1 MPIFV
6 PIVMQ
11 LGRVVL
17 QAGSRSIFN
26 FLKKQGF
33 KQIAK
38 NSKKAKNAPKVTKL
52 SQVKKLKKTTKNQPK
67 VQPQK
72 NQPKKPQQN
81 KKPKDNKPKDQK
93 KPGNIITRNP
103 GKTITALTTIGA
115 LGLGQLTGPEKID
128 KMPKKKDVKVSDNK
142 KTSETKPLD
151 KNKNTQPLKK
161 LKDIK
166 VKSIKTKKISPPK
179 EDKSKPNDYTGRF
192 IDKKGDVAYDSASD
206 FFRHMFGTPKKRA
219 MPKKTK
225 RLIGEGQELER
236 KEADTKGAGKGIK
249 FKVKKSKG
257 GNISKPKKGHTD
269 MRKGGL
275 FYG

>member
-1 MPIFV
+1 MPVFV

-17 QAGSRSIFN
+17 QAGSRSVFN

-52 SQVKKLKKTTKNQPK
+52 NQVKKLQKPTTQTKPKAQTQTKPTSQIKPKSQTKPKTQQKKT
-67 VQPQK
+67 
-72 NQPKKPQQN
+72 QQN
-81 KKPKDNKPKDQK
+81 KKPKDQK

-103 GKTITALTTIGA
+103 GKTLTALATIGA

-142 KTSETKPLD
+142 KTSETKPLE
-151 KNKNTQPLKK
+151 KKQKTQPLKK
-161 LKDIK
+161 LKEIK
-166 VKSIKTKKISPPK
+166 VKTFKTKKISPPK
-179 EDKSKPNDYTGRF
+179 DDKPKRTNITAGGNVGFGLKGNIFASNEDERKRLMAKFGGTGSAAARAAMKGTQGNIKSK
-192 IDKKGDVAYDSASD
+192 S
-206 FFRHMFGTPKKRA
+206 
-219 MPKKTK
+219 
-225 RLIGEGQELER
+225 
-236 KEADTKGAGKGIK
+236 
-249 FKVKKSKG
+249 
-257 GNISKPKKGHTD
+257 KKGHTD

>member
-17 QAGSRSIFN
+17 QAGSRSVFN

-52 SQVKKLKKTTKNQPK
+52 NQVKKLQKTTTQTKPK
-67 VQPQK
+67 VQTQTKPTSQVKPK
-72 NQPKKPQQN
+72 NQQKKTQQN

-115 LGLGQLTGPEKID
+115 FGLGQLTGPEKIES
-128 KMPKKKDVKVSDNK
+128 MPKKKDVKVSDNK
-142 KTSETKPLD
+142 KTSETKPLE
-151 KNKNTQPLKK
+151 KKQKTQPLKK
-161 LKDIK
+161 LKEIK
-166 VKSIKTKKISPPK
+166 VKTFKTKKISPPQDDK
-179 EDKSKPNDYTGRF
+179 PKRTNITAGGNVGFGLKGNIFASNEDERKRLMAKFGGTGSAAARAAMKGTQVNIKSK
-192 IDKKGDVAYDSASD
+192 S
-206 FFRHMFGTPKKRA
+206 
-219 MPKKTK
+219 
-225 RLIGEGQELER
+225 
-236 KEADTKGAGKGIK
+236 
-249 FKVKKSKG
+249 
-257 GNISKPKKGHTD
+257 KKGHTD

>member
-1 MPIFV
+1 MPVFV

-17 QAGSRSIFN
+17 QAGSRSVFN

-52 SQVKKLKKTTKNQPK
+52 NQVKKLQKPTTQTKPKAQTQTKPTSQTKPKSQTKSKTQQKKT
-67 VQPQK
+67 QK
-72 NQPKKPQQN
+72 NK
-81 KKPKDNKPKDQK
+81 KPKDQK

-103 GKTITALTTIGA
+103 GKTLTALTTIGA

-142 KTSETKPLD
+142 KTSETKPLVPKQD
-151 KNKNTQPLKK
+151 ALKK

-166 VKSIKTKKISPPK
+166 VKDIKTKPLQQKKKVDDKPK
-179 EDKSKPNDYTGRF
+179 RTNITAGGNVGFGLKGNIFASNEDERKRLMAKFGGTGSAAARAAMKGTQGNIKSK
-192 IDKKGDVAYDSASD
+192 S
-206 FFRHMFGTPKKRA
+206 
-219 MPKKTK
+219 
-225 RLIGEGQELER
+225 
-236 KEADTKGAGKGIK
+236 
-249 FKVKKSKG
+249 
-257 GNISKPKKGHTD
+257 KKGHTD

>member
-17 QAGSRSIFN
+17 QAGSRSVFN

-52 SQVKKLKKTTKNQPK
+52 NQVKKLQKTTTQTKPK
-67 VQPQK
+67 VQTQTKPTSQVKPK
-72 NQPKKPQQN
+72 NQQKKTQQN

-103 GKTITALTTIGA
+103 GKTITALTTAGA
-115 LGLGQLTGPEKID
+115 FGLGQLTGPEKIES
-128 KMPKKKDVKVSDNK
+128 MPKKKDVKVSDNK
-142 KTSETKPLD
+142 KTSETKPLE
-151 KNKNTQPLKK
+151 KKQKTQPLKK
-161 LKDIK
+161 LKEVK
-166 VKSIKTKKISPPK
+166 VKTFKTKKISPPK
-179 EDKSKPNDYTGRF
+179 DDKPKRTNITAGGNVGFGLKGNIFASNEDERKRLMAKFGGTGSAAARAAMKGTQGNIKSK
-192 IDKKGDVAYDSASD
+192 S
-206 FFRHMFGTPKKRA
+206 
-219 MPKKTK
+219 
-225 RLIGEGQELER
+225 
-236 KEADTKGAGKGIK
+236 
-249 FKVKKSKG
+249 
-257 GNISKPKKGHTD
+257 KKGHTD

>member
-17 QAGSRSIFN
+17 QAGSRSVFN

-52 SQVKKLKKTTKNQPK
+52 NQVKKLQKTTTQTKPK
-67 VQPQK
+67 VQTQTKPTSQVKPK
-72 NQPKKPQQN
+72 NQQKKTQQN

-115 LGLGQLTGPEKID
+115 FGLGQLTGPEKIES
-128 KMPKKKDVKVSDNK
+128 MPKKKDVKVSDNK
-142 KTSETKPLD
+142 KTSETKPLE
-151 KNKNTQPLKK
+151 KKQKTQPLKK
-161 LKDIK
+161 LKEVK
-166 VKSIKTKKISPPK
+166 VKTFKTKKISPPK
-179 EDKSKPNDYTGRF
+179 DDKP
-192 IDKKGDVAYDSASD
+192 
-206 FFRHMFGTPKKRA
+206 
-219 MPKKTK
+219 
-225 RLIGEGQELER
+225 
-236 KEADTKGAGKGIK
+236 
-249 FKVKKSKG
+249 
-257 GNISKPKKGHTD
+257 
-269 MRKGGL
+269 
-275 FYG
+275 

>member
-1 MPIFV
+1 MPVFV

-17 QAGSRSIFN
+17 QAGTRSVFN

-52 SQVKKLKKTTKNQPK
+52 NQVKKLQKTTKNQPK
-67 VQPQK
+67 AQTQTKPTSQTKPKTQQK
-72 NQPKKPQQN
+72 KTQQN
-81 KKPKDNKPKDQK
+81 KKPKDQK

-142 KTSETKPLD
+142 KTSETKPLAPKQD
-151 KNKNTQPLKK
+151 ALKK

-166 VKSIKTKKISPPK
+166 VKDIKTKPLQQKKKVDDKPK
-179 EDKSKPNDYTGRF
+179 RTNITAGGNVGFGLKGNIFASNEDDRKRLMAKFGGTGSAAARAAMKGTQGNIKSK
-192 IDKKGDVAYDSASD
+192 S
-206 FFRHMFGTPKKRA
+206 
-219 MPKKTK
+219 
-225 RLIGEGQELER
+225 
-236 KEADTKGAGKGIK
+236 
-249 FKVKKSKG
+249 
-257 GNISKPKKGHTD
+257 KKGHTD

>member
-17 QAGSRSIFN
+17 QAGSRSVFN

-52 SQVKKLKKTTKNQPK
+52 NQVKKLQKTTTQTKPK
-67 VQPQK
+67 VQTQTKPTSQVKPK
-72 NQPKKPQQN
+72 NQQKKTQQN

-115 LGLGQLTGPEKID
+115 FGLGQLTGPEKIES
-128 KMPKKKDVKVSDNK
+128 MPKKKDVKVSDNK
-142 KTSETKPLD
+142 KTSETKPLE
-151 KNKNTQPLKK
+151 KKQKTQPLKK
-161 LKDIK
+161 LKEVK
-166 VKSIKTKKISPPK
+166 VKTFKTKKISPPK
-179 EDKSKPNDYTGRF
+179 DDKPKRTNITAGGNVGFGLKGNIFASNEDERKRLMAKFGGTGSAAARAAMKGTQGNIKSK
-192 IDKKGDVAYDSASD
+192 S
-206 FFRHMFGTPKKRA
+206 
-219 MPKKTK
+219 
-225 RLIGEGQELER
+225 
-236 KEADTKGAGKGIK
+236 
-249 FKVKKSKG
+249 
-257 GNISKPKKGHTD
+257 KKGHTD

>member
-1 MPIFV
+1 MPVFV

-17 QAGSRSIFN
+17 QAGTRSVFN

-38 NSKKAKNAPKVTKL
+38 NSKKAKNIPNVTKL
-52 SQVKKLKKTTKNQPK
+52 NQVKKLQKSTKNQPK
-67 VQPQK
+67 VQTKIK
-72 NQPKKPQQN
+72 NQQKKTQQK
-81 KKPKDNKPKDQK
+81 KKPKDNKLKDQK

-142 KTSETKPLD
+142 KTSETKSSEPKQD
-151 KNKNTQPLKK
+151 ALKK
-161 LKDIK
+161 LRDIK
-166 VKSIKTKKISPPK
+166 VKDIKTKPLQQKKKVDDKPK
-179 EDKSKPNDYTGRF
+179 RTNITAGGNVGFGLKGNIFASNEDDRKRLMAKFGGTGSAAARAAMKGTQGNIKSK
-192 IDKKGDVAYDSASD
+192 S
-206 FFRHMFGTPKKRA
+206 
-219 MPKKTK
+219 
-225 RLIGEGQELER
+225 
-236 KEADTKGAGKGIK
+236 
-249 FKVKKSKG
+249 
-257 GNISKPKKGHTD
+257 KKGHTD

>member
-17 QAGSRSIFN
+17 QAGSRSVFN

-52 SQVKKLKKTTKNQPK
+52 NQVKKLQKTTTQTKPK
-67 VQPQK
+67 VQTQTKPTSQVKPK
-72 NQPKKPQQN
+72 NQQKKTQQN

-115 LGLGQLTGPEKID
+115 FGLGQLTGPEKIES
-128 KMPKKKDVKVSDNK
+128 MPKKKDVKVSDNK
-142 KTSETKPLD
+142 KTSETKPLE
-151 KNKNTQPLKK
+151 KKQKTQPLKK
-161 LKDIK
+161 LKEIK
-166 VKSIKTKKISPPK
+166 VKTFKTKKISPPK
-179 EDKSKPNDYTGRF
+179 DDKPKRTNITAGGNVGFGLKGNIFASNEDERKRLMAKFGGTGSAAARAAMKGTQGNIKSK
-192 IDKKGDVAYDSASD
+192 S
-206 FFRHMFGTPKKRA
+206 
-219 MPKKTK
+219 
-225 RLIGEGQELER
+225 
-236 KEADTKGAGKGIK
+236 
-249 FKVKKSKG
+249 
-257 GNISKPKKGHTD
+257 KKGHTD

>member
-1 MPIFV
+1 MGAMFI

-17 QAGSRSIFN
+17 QAGTRSVFN

-52 SQVKKLKKTTKNQPK
+52 NQVKKLQKSTKNQPK
-67 VQPQK
+67 VQTQTKPTSQVKPK
-72 NQPKKPQQN
+72 NQQKKTQQN

-103 GKTITALTTIGA
+103 GKTLTALTTAGA
-115 LGLGQLTGPEKID
+115 FTLGQLTGPEKMES
-128 KMPKKKDVKVSDNK
+128 MPKKKDVKVSDNK
-142 KTSETKPLD
+142 KTSETKPLE
-151 KNKNTQPLKK
+151 KKQNTQPLKK
-161 LKDIK
+161 LRDVK
-166 VKSIKTKKISPPK
+166 VKTFKTKKISPPK
-179 EDKSKPNDYTGRF
+179 EDKPKRTNITAGGNVGF
-192 IDKKGDVAYDSASD
+192 GLKGNIFASNED
-206 FFRHMFGTPKKRA
+206 DR
-219 MPKKTK
+219 K
-225 RLIGEGQELER
+225 RLMAKFGGTGSAAAR
-236 KEADTKGAGKGIK
+236 AAMKGTQGNI
-249 FKVKKSKG
+249 KSK
-257 GNISKPKKGHTD
+257 SKKGHTD